1 MGNCRHSES
10 NMYVINRSS
19 YNKKQ
24 KVKLCFVLFKHKK
37 QPVVNYPNLFS
48 GTMYFIT
55 IYL

>member
-10 NMYVINRSS
+10 NMYVINQSS